1 MISREKSC
9 DSIRLT
15 PKRLESWLFEGKVY
29 MHAQYSVGYVF
40 NQGLAIYRWTELQW
54 NVDFVKGH
62 TVGYPWH
69 FKSNED
75 IITKFKWHGLQIIR
89 INRKKNWWE
98 WHHSFLLSRPHE
110 HDHIWPFFTIQRQ
123 GLGQT
128 INLIFILKVL
138 RCSNNLMQKMTSI
151 TPSIYKTIHQKVIF
165 KNFDQKFWPLWR
177 I

>member
-1 MISREKSC
+1 MVKYAYSC
-9 DSIRLT
+9 RLLWIRART
-15 PKRLESWLFEGKVY
+15 SD
-29 MHAQYSVGYVF
+29 
-40 NQGLAIYRWTELQW
+40 YRWTELQW
-54 NVDFVKGH
+54 NVDFVNGH

-75 IITKFKWHGLQIIR
+75 IITKLKWHGLQIIR
-89 INRKKNWWE
+89 VNRKKILWE

>member
-1 MISREKSC
+1 MYQKKKSQEENIDTEIIDQIGEASTSADFSEDHTIDSISDKNNDKEESEKLIRSTKDFDQNVNESEFPTQKIDFAIKRKIRGKSGSSKKQFHCERCEKS
-9 DSIRLT
+9 
-15 PKRLESWLFEGKVY
+15 
-29 MHAQYSVGYVF
+29 
-40 NQGLAIYRWTELQW
+40 
-54 NVDFVKGH
+54 
-62 TVGYPWH
+62 
-69 FKSNED
+69 
-75 IITKFKWHGLQIIR
+75 
-89 INRKKNWWE
+89 WWE

-165 KNFDQKFWPLWR
+165 KNFDQKF
-177 I
+177 

>member
-1 MISREKSC
+1 MQTDIELAVFRF
-9 DSIRLT
+9 
-15 PKRLESWLFEGKVY
+15 LFPPTY
-29 MHAQYSVGYVF
+29 PRTSD
-40 NQGLAIYRWTELQW
+40 YRWTELQW

-89 INRKKNWWE
+89 INRKKNLWE
-98 WHHSFLLSRPHE
+98 WHHSFLLSRPHK